1 MNLQRLLFS
10 EPAITLVTGPGL
22 YSRVGLYVA
31 LEVSF
36 GGKPG
41 FAEMAAEGL
50 LASVPPPVDH
60 QVALAG
66 EPLSAALALEGLG
79 VLPAVTGEA
88 GRREVRLAAR
98 LAQHKWHGSLCYLM
112 CLFKGTPNIIHNL
125 PPAQFVSVNNIF
137 QKHWLLTLQ
146 ELTFNFDFGNS
157 CVQSLDLSF
166 EKGNSMIGFSE
177 LPASFVIKLTS

>member
-1 MNLQRLLFS
+1 MLPHVNLQRLLFS

-79 VLPAVTGEA
+79 VLPAVAGEA

-98 LAQHKWHGSLCYLM
+98 LAQHKWRGALCYLM
-112 CLFKGTPNIIHNL
+112 CLFKGTPNIKHNL

-137 QKHWLLTLQ
+137 QKQ
-146 ELTFNFDFGNS
+146 
-157 CVQSLDLSF
+157 
-166 EKGNSMIGFSE
+166 
-177 LPASFVIKLTS
+177 